1 MRKDYKVALN
11 VTESEVDDPDALF
24 YENYTCGADRNYT
37 RYCNPEVD
45 KLVDAQS
52 MEMMSEKRKQIVWEI
67 EKKLAADDARPVI
80 FYPHAAN
87 CWQPYVKGLT
97 IMANSIYN
105 GWRFEDLWL
114 DKKLAS
120 WAQRSP

>member
-11 VTESEVDDPDALF
+11 VTESEVDDPDQQF

-52 MEMMSEKRKQIVWEI
+52 MEADAGKRKQIVWQI
-67 EKKLAADDARPVI
+67 EKKLAEDDARPVI
-80 FYPHAAN
+80 FYPRAAN
-87 CWQPYVKGLT
+87 CWQPT
-97 IMANSIYN
+97 
-105 GWRFEDLWL
+105 
-114 DKKLAS
+114 
-120 WAQRSP
+120 